1 MMLQQQNFSWF
12 SRYIPTHISN
22 WSRSGYSKTSLYLQV
37 LEFPTRFTAY
47 AVHPKDPLEKMG
59 SEVSR
64 EPIRN
69 ENSVDCVTSV

>member
-1 MMLQQQNFSWF
+1 
-12 SRYIPTHISN
+12 
-22 WSRSGYSKTSLYLQV
+22 YLQV

-64 EPIRN
+64 EPIWN
-69 ENSVDCVTSV
+69 ENSVDCVTSVIHNYFHFVCSLWLRCST

>member
-1 MMLQQQNFSWF
+1 
-12 SRYIPTHISN
+12 
-22 WSRSGYSKTSLYLQV
+22 YLQV

-69 ENSVDCVTSV
+69 ENSVDCVTSVNNETGLGVLQSGKQEWQKSGGV

>member
-1 MMLQQQNFSWF
+1 
-12 SRYIPTHISN
+12 
-22 WSRSGYSKTSLYLQV
+22 YLQV

-69 ENSVDCVTSV
+69 ENSVDCVTSVTNDYFNSINKVLTELFANSNK

>member
-1 MMLQQQNFSWF
+1 MMLQQQNFLWF

-22 WSRSGYSKTSLYLQV
+22 WSRSGYSKTNLYLQV

-47 AVHPKDPLEKMG
+47 AVQKMG

-64 EPIRN
+64 EPIWN
-69 ENSVDCVTSV
+69 ENSVDCVTS